1 MEAQQFTFQ
10 RFGLRTKVILAMSA
24 ALVAIMIIVGLIVYF
39 QVADQLQNSL
49 ETRGK
54 ELTKSLRSES
64 MVELL
69 YEQKDAH
76 VKKLKKKL
84 EENEEVVYVLV
95 LKQAKKGEEGIGGRP
110 YVLFT
115 NRFREPGK
123 PMDIES
129 LVDIHMSQPGQ
140 TILKD
145 DFLGF
150 TEEVRAATMSDEE
163 DETAG
168 LEGGEDLSGG
178 MDELESEAL
187 MFGELEEGEGGAEP
201 EAETPSPETPSPET
215 TGLDMPEKEEKPA
228 EEAKPETETPEAE
241 TPKKSEKKGA
251 LWGYVCLGLSTAS
264 LDEQRGWLF
273 QTLFIIMIVAVLGF
287 TTFIFLASN
296 RIYRRLVSMMDAAQ
310 RISQGDLTESI
321 AEVSN
326 DEMGMLASALNT
338 ITGNLNDI
346 IRKISQVTDS
356 LGEAV
361 ERITASTEEVVQGAE
376 YQVAS
381 VDETSSSMSEMV
393 ISLKGVAENV
403 EILASSAEE
412 SSSSIMEMAATND
425 EVADNISSLA
435 SSVEETTTSIE
446 QMTHAIKEVAK
457 SVEDLSTTAEQT
469 STSMREM
476 DVSIGQVETNANET
490 AAISEEVRRDA
501 ERGSDAVKKTIQGI
515 GRISESTRIANTAMV
530 SLGKKVQ
537 AIGQVLNVID
547 DVAEQTNLLAL
558 NAAIIAAQAGEHG
571 KGFAVVAD
579 EIKDLAERTATS
591 TSEIAELI
599 RAVQTETKSV
609 TEAMEGG
616 IKSVDE
622 GVALSAEAEQALT
635 KILDSSTKSTQM
647 VREIARATV
656 EQARGSKVVTDAI
669 ARIAE
674 TVQQIASATG
684 QQAKGSEQIMNA
696 AERMKVITQHVH
708 GSSQEQARGSKQI
721 TQAIENI
728 SEMVHH
734 LNRAQKEQARGSEQV
749 MKAVE
754 RIKEVAEHHSD
765 SMSNMKKIVDLVA
778 QQAETLRAEMG
789 RFKL

>member
-24 ALVAIMIIVGLIVYF
+24 TLVAIMIIVGVLVYF
-39 QVADQLQNSL
+39 RVADQLQNSL

-76 VKKLKKKL
+76 IKRLKEKLKN
-84 EENEEVVYVLV
+84 NEEVVYVLV

-140 TILKD
+140 TIFKD

-150 TEEVRAATMSDEE
+150 TDEVRAATMGDEG

-178 MDELESEAL
+178 LDELESEAM
-187 MFGELEEGEGGAEP
+187 MFGEVGEGEG
-201 EAETPSPETPSPET
+201 EAEKKAEPSPET
-215 TGLDMPEKEEKPA
+215 TGLDMSEKEEKPK

-251 LWGYVCLGLSTAS
+251 LWGYVCLGLSTKS
-264 LDEQRGWLF
+264 LDEQRGSLV
-273 QTLFIIMIVAVLGF
+273 QILLIILVFAVVGF

-296 RIYRRLVSMMDAAQ
+296 RIYRRLLSMMDAAQ

-501 ERGSDAVKKTIQGI
+501 ERGSEAVKKTIQGI
-515 GRISESTRIANTAMV
+515 GRISESTRIANTAME

-765 SMSNMKKIVDLVA
+765 SMGNMKKIVDLVA

>member
-140 TILKD
+140 TIFKD

-150 TEEVRAATMSDEE
+150 TEEVRAGTMVDEG
-163 DETAG
+163 DETAGG

-187 MFGELEEGEGGAEP
+187 MFGELGEGETEP
-201 EAETPSPETPSPET
+201 SAETPSPET
-215 TGLDMPEKEEKPA
+215 TGLDMPKKEEKPK
-228 EEAKPETETPEAE
+228 EEAKPETPEAE
-241 TPKKSEKKGA
+241 TPKTSEKKEA
-251 LWGYVCLGLSTAS
+251 LWGYVCLGLSTAQ
-264 LDEQRGWLF
+264 LDAQRGWLF
-273 QTLFIIMIVAVLGF
+273 QTLIIILVIAVLGF

-501 ERGSDAVKKTIQGI
+501 ERGSEAVKKTASPTPPWYPWA
-515 GRISESTRIANTAMV
+515 RRFRPSAKCST
-530 SLGKKVQ
+530 
-537 AIGQVLNVID
+537 
-547 DVAEQTNLLAL
+547 
-558 NAAIIAAQAGEHG
+558 
-571 KGFAVVAD
+571 
-579 EIKDLAERTATS
+579 
-591 TSEIAELI
+591 
-599 RAVQTETKSV
+599 
-609 TEAMEGG
+609 
-616 IKSVDE
+616 
-622 GVALSAEAEQALT
+622 
-635 KILDSSTKSTQM
+635 
-647 VREIARATV
+647 
-656 EQARGSKVVTDAI
+656 
-669 ARIAE
+669 
-674 TVQQIASATG
+674 
-684 QQAKGSEQIMNA
+684 
-696 AERMKVITQHVH
+696 
-708 GSSQEQARGSKQI
+708 
-721 TQAIENI
+721 
-728 SEMVHH
+728 
-734 LNRAQKEQARGSEQV
+734 
-749 MKAVE
+749 
-754 RIKEVAEHHSD
+754 
-765 SMSNMKKIVDLVA
+765 
-778 QQAETLRAEMG
+778 
-789 RFKL
+789 